1 LNVQTLKRMTEKPM
15 ALTGLD
21 IFKLL
26 PKTNCGEC
34 GVPTCMAFAM
44 KLAAKNAELAACP
57 YTSDAA
63 KEKIGAASKPPMR
76 LVKIGPAD
84 AEVLVGGETVM
95 FRHDKTFVHPTAIAL
110 AFSDG
115 ESAEALA
122 HRTAEVR
129 AYCLERV
136 GEELRIDLALVENI
150 TGEVAP
156 FVAAA
161 KAVAG
166 GTGKGCILKSD
177 NPAALEAAL
186 QALEGQRPLLH
197 AATPENADALAAL
210 ALKYT
215 APLVATAP
223 GLDALVELVKRLAA
237 AGVRDIVLDLPAE
250 NIAAT
255 MQYNTAMRKAALRGG
270 VEAMGYPAMN
280 TLLAQDVPSLVA
292 DASTLICKYAG
303 ILVIDSLAY
312 QALLPMM
319 MLRQN
324 IYTDPQKPIQVEPK
338 IYPIGEPDAD
348 SPVLV
353 TTNFSLTYFI
363 VSGEIEN
370 SGVPAHLAIVECEG
384 MSVLTAWAAGKF
396 SGEKIA
402 AFIKQSGLEQQVKT
416 RRLIIPGYVAQ
427 ISGELEEA
435 LAGWSVIV
443 GPQEAADLGP
453 FMKMQEATLGRLNV

>member
-1 LNVQTLKRMTEKPM
+1 M

-21 IFKLL
+21 IFKML

-44 KLAAKNAELAACP
+44 KLASKNAELAACP
-57 YTSDAA
+57 YASDAA
-63 KEKIGAASKPPMR
+63 KDKIGAASKPPIR

-84 AEVLVGGETVM
+84 QEVQVGNETVM
-95 FRHDKTFVHPTAIAL
+95 FRHEKTFVHPTALAI

-115 ESAEALA
+115 QSAEELA
-122 HRTAEVR
+122 HQTADVR

-136 GEELRIDLALVENI
+136 GEQLMLNLALVENT

-156 FVAAA
+156 FVAAV

-166 GTGKGCILKSD
+166 GTGRGIILKSS

-186 QALEGQRPLLH
+186 QALEGQRPLIH
-197 AATPENADALAAL
+197 AATPENVEALAALAMQYKAPLVARADSLDALAAL
-210 ALKYT
+210 TKTIAAKG
-215 APLVATAP
+215 VA
-223 GLDALVELVKRLAA
+223 
-237 AGVRDIVLDLPAE
+237 DIVLDLSAE
-250 NIAAT
+250 NPAAT
-255 MQYNTAMRKAALRGG
+255 LQLNTLARKAALKSSF
-270 VEAMGYPAMN
+270 EAMGYPVINILSETDM
-280 TLLAQDVPSLVA
+280 PSLVA
-292 DASTLICKYAG
+292 DATTLICKYAS
-303 ILVIDSLAY
+303 ILVVDTLAY

-338 IYPIGEPDAD
+338 VYPIGEPDVN

-370 SGVPAHLAIVECEG
+370 AGVPAHLVIVESEG

-402 AFIKQSGLEQQVKT
+402 AFIKSSGLPEQIKSRKLV
-416 RRLIIPGYVAQ
+416 IPGYVAQ
-427 ISGELEEA
+427 ISGELEES
-435 LAGWSVIV
+435 LPGWEIIV
-443 GPQEAADLGP
+443 GPQEASDLSS
-453 FMKMQEATLGRLNV
+453 FMKMLAAK

>member
-1 LNVQTLKRMTEKPM
+1 M

-44 KLAAKNAELAACP
+44 KLAAKNVELALCP
-57 YTSDAA
+57 YPSEEAVA
-63 KEKIGAASKPPMR
+63 KIGAASRPPIR

-84 AEVLVGGETVM
+84 AEVQVGNETVM
-95 FRHDKTFVHPTAIAL
+95 FRHEKTFVHPTAIAI

-115 ESAEALA
+115 QAISELA
-122 HRTAEVR
+122 HRTAAVR
-129 AYCLERV
+129 EYCLERV
-136 GEELRIDLALVENI
+136 GEQLRIDLVLVENT
-150 TGEVAP
+150 TGAVEP
-156 FVAAA
+156 FVAAV

-166 GTGKGCILKSD
+166 GSGRGVILQST

-186 QALEGQRPLLH
+186 QALDGQRPLIH

-210 ALKYT
+210 ALKYK
-215 APLVATAP
+215 APLVARASS
-223 GLDALVELVKRLAA
+223 LDELAA
-237 AGVRDIVLDLPAE
+237 LTTKLAGLGVQDLVLELPAE
-250 NIAAT
+250 NPAAALQQNS
-255 MQYNTAMRKAALRGG
+255 MLRKAALKN
-270 VEAMGYPAMN
+270 AFAPAGYPVLNM
-280 TLLAQDVPSLVA
+280 LAGQDLPDLVA
-292 DASTLICKYAG
+292 DAASLICKYAS
-303 ILVIDSLAY
+303 ILVIDTQAY

-324 IYTDPQKPIQVEPK
+324 IFTDPQKPIQVEPK
-338 IYPIGEPDAD
+338 VYPIGEAD
-348 SPVLV
+348 ENSPVLV

-370 SGVPAHLAIVECEG
+370 SGVGAHLAIVECEG
-384 MSVLTAWAAGKF
+384 MSVLTGWAAGKF
-396 SGEKIA
+396 TGEKIG
-402 AFIKQSGLEQQVKT
+402 AFIKASGIESQVKT

-435 LAGWSVIV
+435 LPGWQIVV
-443 GPQEAADLGP
+443 GPQEASDLVP
-453 FMKMQEATLGRLNV
+453 FLKMHVART